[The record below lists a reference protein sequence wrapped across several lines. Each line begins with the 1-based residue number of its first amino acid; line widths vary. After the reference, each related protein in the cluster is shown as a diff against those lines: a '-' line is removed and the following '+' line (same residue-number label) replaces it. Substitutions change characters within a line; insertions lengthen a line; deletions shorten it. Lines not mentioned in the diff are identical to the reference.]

1 MKCDIC
7 GEEIANSEEMK
18 AHKEREH
25 PLDERQEGEF
35 EEPDMLEEVEKGPI
49 IPGRNQ

>member
-18 AHKEREH
+18 SHKEREH
-25 PLDERQEGEF
+25 PPDERQEEL
-35 EEPDMLEEVEKGPI
+35 EKPDMIPESELPAPI
-49 IPGRNQ
+49 VPGKN